1 MSVEIALV
9 ESLASMNGSVVKDVQ
24 SLVVGQ
30 FKSLKR
36 KLEDLSGTYV

>member
-9 ESLASMNGSVVKDVQ
+9 ESLASMNGSVVKDIQ
-24 SLVVGQ
+24 SLVVGEL
-30 FKSLKR
+30 KSFKR